1 MYLKYNFIKINE
13 LKYLYSY
20 NKQKNIIGI
29 QFFIAVSFYSF
40 VKKMT

>member
-1 MYLKYNFIKINE
+1 MYLKYNFIKTNE

-20 NKQKNIIGI
+20 NKKNIIGI

-40 VKKMT
+40 VKKKT